1 MTYTT
6 VLILLCLL
14 SVALTGFGAAIALF
28 RESQINPG
36 QRVRI
41 ANLLVLSLAS
51 SFFCVLPL
59 IILAARVPELM
70 AFRVSQIILAA
81 LVSFIVAARF
91 IPSYR
96 LNRSRITD
104 LTLFL
109 SSIAMLLG
117 TAILQVVS
125 ALDDRSAM
133 ASYMT
138 GVTMVMIVAGI
149 AFFRV
154 VSATMEGNEP

>member
-1 MTYTT
+1 MTYAT

-14 SVALTGFGAAIALF
+14 SVTLTGFGAAIALF
-28 RESQINPG
+28 RESRIDPG

-41 ANLLVLSLAS
+41 SNLLVLSLAS
-51 SFFCVLPL
+51 AFFCVLPL
-59 IILAARVPELM
+59 IILASRVPELM
-70 AFRVSQIILAA
+70 AFRVSQITLAA
-81 LVSFIVAARF
+81 LVSLIVAARF

-104 LTLFL
+104 LTLFF

-138 GVTMVMIVAGI
+138 GVTMVIIVAGI

-154 VSATMEGNEP
+154 VSATMNGNEP